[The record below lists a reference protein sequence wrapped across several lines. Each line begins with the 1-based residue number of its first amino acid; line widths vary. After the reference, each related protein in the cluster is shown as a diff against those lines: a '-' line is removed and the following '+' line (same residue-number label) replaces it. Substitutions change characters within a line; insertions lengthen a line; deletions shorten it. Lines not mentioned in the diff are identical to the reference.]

1 MTTTT
6 DKAGKYSIIREIAQG
21 GFGRTL
27 LAEDL
32 EGKRVVLKQ
41 ENPQQYNAGS
51 EALQLFHK
59 ECDRQKEL
67 GHHDQIPGFIEYF
80 EEGENRYIAQEFID
94 GQTLKSELEESGAF
108 SEEQIIALLDD
119 ILPVIQFIHNNQVI
133 HRDIKPDNIIRR
145 FSDNKLVLVD
155 FGASKPITDTVL
167 AKTGTMIGSPLFVAP
182 EQSRGKARYASD
194 IYSLGLTCAHLLTN
208 VSPFDLVNE
217 DDGRWIWQ
225 DYCTQVISDDVALVI
240 NTMLNRG
247 LKDRYKS
254 ASEVLDAI
262 AAIDQPDQEEHW
274 IAKAFTEMGGKD
286 SLDPESTFPWEQQE
300 NEPDAWFERFEIFL
314 HMTSDERDVHK
325 ACKAYFLANKGD
337 RDSSLEEWVTF
348 FNRFNWETRANAYD
362 ESAIGGFL
370 KHVQA
375 GDKSGPLAIFIRP
388 LAAFVATVTVLGV
401 AVTLI
406 SPDSSVFIQEPSV
419 IEQPVQ
425 EPERDDGILPR
436 FPILDD
442 LKDDLVADMGHS
454 KELAQGFN
462 HMFFVMKIMLILFSI
477 GAILPGI
484 WIAIKYMV
492 YAERN

>member
-94 GQTLKSELEESGAF
+94 GQTLKSELDESGAF

-208 VSPFDLVNE
+208 VSPFDLVDEE
-217 DDGRWIWQ
+217 DGKWVWQ
-225 DYCTQVISDDVALVI
+225 DYCTQAISDDVALVI

-286 SLDPESTFPWEQQE
+286 SLDPDSTFPWEQQPG
-300 NEPDAWFERFEIFL
+300 EPDVWFERFQIFL
-314 HMTSDERDVHK
+314 HMTSEERDVST
-325 ACKAYFLANKGD
+325 AYFRQDQGEN
-337 RDSSLEEWVTF
+337 DSSLEEWVTF
-348 FNRFNWETRANAYD
+348 SNRFNWETRANAYD
-362 ESAIGGFL
+362 ESAIGSFL

-388 LAAFVATVTVLGV
+388 LAAFVATVTVFGV

-419 IEQPVQ
+419 IEQPAQ
-425 EPERDDGILPR
+425 EPESGDGILPR

-442 LKDDLVADMGHS
+442 LKDDLVADMGASTEMS
-454 KELAQGFN
+454 KGVNTA
-462 HMFFVMKIMLILFSI
+462 FFLIKIVLILSVL
-477 GAILPGI
+477 GAIVPGMWMAARSMI
-484 WIAIKYMV
+484 DT
-492 YAERN
+492 ERN